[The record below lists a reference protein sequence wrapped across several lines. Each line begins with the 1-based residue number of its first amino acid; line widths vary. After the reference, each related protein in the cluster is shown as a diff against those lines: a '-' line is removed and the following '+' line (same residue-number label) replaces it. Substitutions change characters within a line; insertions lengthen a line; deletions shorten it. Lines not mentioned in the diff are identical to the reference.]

1 MRTKNMLCKYS
12 VSVLVREVMKNT
24 KKAISKPFCSLKKR
38 HGGFRICSLKKRH
51 GGFRRAPAPPREGI
65 SSQDHWLVWEA
76 PGKNPSPPVYPPPPH
91 LGTENA
97 AKPHTRV
104 KRRGRNGTVIFIFIF
119 TVHAFTLHLLCELT
133 SYLFLPFRHN
143 ALNCWKL
150 LVCFSKILT
159 ANVYHVGLISFSFF
173 LVERMKWKFG
183 TFPVHTV
190 TYP

>member
-1 MRTKNMLCKYS
+1 MWTKNMLCKHS
-12 VSVLVREVMKNT
+12 VSVLVREVVKNT

-38 HGGFRICSLKKRH
+38 HGGFRRALPLPERASPLRATGWSGRH
-51 GGFRRAPAPPREGI
+51 
-65 SSQDHWLVWEA
+65 L
-76 PGKNPSPPVYPPPPH
+76 GKTPH
-91 LGTENA
+91 LQCTHPLHFGTENA
-97 AKPHTRV
+97 TKPHTRV

-159 ANVYHVGLISFSFF
+159 ANVYRVGLISFSFF
-173 LVERMKWKFG
+173 FNWKDEIGSLGRFL
-183 TFPVHTV
+183 FIK
-190 TYP
+190 